1 MTPAMVREEL
11 LRRMFAARGAAGL
24 WLASAAALALSW
36 RAGPDGAP
44 ALQPPTLL
52 EVETLAS
59 AGADV
64 DAVDRDAALGLLRGI
79 AR

>member
-1 MTPAMVREEL
+1 MTQAQVRAEL
-11 LRRMFAARGAAGL
+11 LRRMFAARGPGGL

-36 RAGPDGAP
+36 RTGPDGAP

-59 AGADV
+59 KAADV
-64 DAVDRDAALGLLRGI
+64 DAADRDAALGLLRGI